1 MQGLYW
7 DSKHAVLKDLDPI
20 VKLYV
25 TIFKQGFRTSDPVF
39 CQRIPTRELHLE
51 FHLKYYDVTKIKY
64 ISADQA
70 SKLRCPHK
78 ELDEALKSLLGNLT
92 KQVGSIFIKYFP
104 KIFSMSSFTSTYVNQ

>member
-1 MQGLYW
+1 MSQY
-7 DSKHAVLKDLDPI
+7 SNKV
-20 VKLYV
+20 
-25 TIFKQGFRTSDPVF
+25 QGFRTSDPAF

-51 FHLKYYDVTKIKY
+51 FHLKYYDVTKIKF

-92 KQVGSIFIKYFP
+92 KQVGSIFIKYFQ

>member
-1 MQGLYW
+1 M
-7 DSKHAVLKDLDPI
+7 
-20 VKLYV
+20 YV

-92 KQVGSIFIKYFP
+92 KQVGSLYLSNISQKYFQCLA
-104 KIFSMSSFTSTYVNQ
+104 SRLRT